1 MAREEQ
7 CLRSRLR
14 RLQGLYR
21 VALRLRLQAQELHCS
36 SEETQAL
43 EGLACLDGM
52 IRDVVDG
59 ICRIMVYKSR
69 GGRLDFIDGST
80 LSSASGW
87 AVIAISD
94 DSD

>member
-1 MAREEQ
+1 M
-7 CLRSRLR
+7 
-14 RLQGLYR
+14 
-21 VALRLRLQAQELHCS
+21 RLRLQAQELHCS
-36 SEETQAL
+36 SEETQAS
-43 EGLACLDGM
+43 EDVACLNGM

-59 ICRIMVYKSR
+59 LCRIMVYKIR

-80 LSSASGW
+80 LSSASGR